1 MNGLKRCYLTTVYQ
15 NAEWSTFKL
24 KRNSLGGK
32 KNSTTK
38 AALLLFLLTVGI
50 ATKFP
55 SASLTNKSN

>member
-1 MNGLKRCYLTTVYQ
+1 MRSGQPLAQKKQLREKKKQT
-15 NAEWSTFKL
+15 ST
-24 KRNSLGGK
+24 
-32 KNSTTK
+32 TTK